1 MLIDL
6 QLPTGAARRSTN
18 RFLSKKQAANQP
30 FALANHPSV
39 FWRKTTKP
47 LWLVVYLP
55 PLKKY
60 LSVGMII
67 PFPTEWKVI
76 KAYKIHVPNHQPAL
90 LSHGSVRR
98 SEPFPIG

>member
-6 QLPTGAARRSTN
+6 QLPTGAAQRSTN

-47 LWLVVYLP
+47 LWLVVHLP
-55 PLKKY
+55 L
-60 LSVGMII
+60 
-67 PFPTEWKVI
+67 
-76 KAYKIHVPNHQPAL
+76 
-90 LSHGSVRR
+90 
-98 SEPFPIG
+98 